1 MFQSTSFVAR
11 YAPAATAFSVERTMA
26 DVRYLTD
33 SALNGRLSGSLD
45 AERVAEWI
53 AGEFEKLGLQ
63 PGGTDRTYFQPF
75 ADNYRDLTGTPT
87 LTLRRADGQEIRA
100 EYGRDFTRSVGQ
112 YDVGGAGKG
121 EVVFV
126 ALKPGIL
133 WMPSDATSQLGLSAQ
148 EAARTDRVLLR
159 LSEGSA
165 EWLSYLGHSGLLTM
179 SQHPLEGQRFE
190 LLAQSQRAVG
200 EEKPSVLVNRSLVD
214 RLLAASGHTVDELSA
229 KLPLRPEDESIYLPT
244 GWSAELTV
252 PAEERRG
259 VSVRNVVALW
269 PGADVIL
276 DAELIVIAAN
286 YDGLGRLPDGMLY
299 PGANDNASG
308 VATMLETIRTLK
320 ERGFR
325 PNRSILFV
333 AWIGGE
339 RHRAV
344 DYAYFL
350 KAGFGFSEAYRIVAG
365 LELEG
370 VGAGP
375 GSSAVI
381 WHTARER
388 LTEVV
393 QRAARQV
400 HTPLSTREQGLH
412 TDGNLWPSPSASIPS
427 ATISWSGS
435 DALAHTP
442 QDTPDNLDSRKVG
455 QVGRMVSLA
464 LMALASDP
472 AY

>member
-1 MFQSTSFVAR
+1 MD
-11 YAPAATAFSVERTMA
+11 
-26 DVRYLTD
+26 DVRHLTD
-33 SALNGRLSGSLD
+33 DALNGRLSGSAD
-45 AERVAEWI
+45 AEKVAEWI
-53 AGEFEKLGLQ
+53 AGEFESLGLQ
-63 PGGTDRTYFQPF
+63 PGGAERTFFQPF
-75 ADNYRDLTGTPT
+75 AENYRDLIGTPT
-87 LTLRRADGQEIRA
+87 LILRCADGQEIHA
-100 EYGRDFTRSVGQ
+100 EYGRDFTRSAGR
-112 YDVGGAGKG
+112 YDVGGFGKG
-121 EVVFV
+121 EVVFL
-126 ALKPGIL
+126 ALKPGML
-133 WMPSDATSQLGLSAQ
+133 WTPADAASQLRLNAQ

-159 LSEGSA
+159 LSEESA
-165 EWLSYLGHSGLLTM
+165 EWLGYLGYSGLLTM
-179 SQHPLEGQRFE
+179 SQHPLEEQRFQ

-200 EEKPSVLVNRSLVD
+200 EERPSVLVSRPLTD
-214 RLLAASGHTVDELSA
+214 RLLAASGHTVDKLSA
-229 KLPLRPEDESIYLPT
+229 KLPRRPKDESIYLPT
-244 GWSAELTV
+244 GWSAELTI

-259 VSVRNVVALW
+259 VTVRNVIALW
-269 PGADVIL
+269 PGADVVL
-276 DAELIVIAAN
+276 DAELIVIAAH
-286 YDGLGRLPDGMLY
+286 YDGLGRLAEGTLY

-308 VATMLETIRTLK
+308 VAAMLETIRTLK
-320 ERGFR
+320 EQGFR

-350 KAGFGFSEAYRIVAG
+350 KAGFGFSEAYQIVAG

-370 VGAGP
+370 VGAGT

-381 WHTARER
+381 WHTTRER

-393 QRAARQV
+393 RRAARQV

-412 TDGNLWPSPSASIPS
+412 ADSALWPSPSTNIPS

-442 QDTPDNLDSRKVG
+442 QDTPDNLDPAKLG
-455 QVGRMVSLA
+455 QAGRMVSLA
-464 LMALASDP
+464 LMTLANDP